1 MFVDLHQCL
10 NGSVSNLRVLITKQS
25 NYWLNECFQRQRL
38 CAIPKKKKKTKSIF
52 QTIAA
57 LVYWEQFRL
66 RCIAIVANMRL
77 GLICF
82 SCSYSQICDCSWC
95 ESRPRK
101 SRIVF
106 AHLRCKIYQL
116 SSSFCFNKIQRREEK
131 KKRNKI
137 YITHSFNVLTIVCR
151 NSSRTLAFLCL
162 KHGVNLS
169 SSVCGNS
176 TRLSINLCS
185 TNWAFSRTVSRLS
198 PNRSTTCGNTVG
210 VYALKSWPK
219 RPINSVNDSSAR
231 WAICKLWRNETN
243 RIKKKLI
250 ISVESLLLAHVYV

>member
-57 LVYWEQFRL
+57 LVYWEQSRL

-131 KKRNKI
+131 KNAIK
-137 YITHSFNVLTIVCR
+137 YILLTHSMYWRLSAEILRALWHFCAWNMASIYRVVFVAIAPGFPSICAAPIGPFLVRYRDCR
-151 NSSRTLAFLCL
+151 PIDRPHAATR
-162 KHGVNLS
+162 
-169 SSVCGNS
+169 SVCMHWNLDPNGQ
-176 TRLSINLCS
+176 SIRWMIQAL
-185 TNWAFSRTVSRLS
+185 AG
-198 PNRSTTCGNTVG
+198 RSANCEEM
-210 VYALKSWPK
+210 KQ
-219 RPINSVNDSSAR
+219 I
-231 WAICKLWRNETN
+231 E
-243 RIKKKLI
+243 
-250 ISVESLLLAHVYV
+250 